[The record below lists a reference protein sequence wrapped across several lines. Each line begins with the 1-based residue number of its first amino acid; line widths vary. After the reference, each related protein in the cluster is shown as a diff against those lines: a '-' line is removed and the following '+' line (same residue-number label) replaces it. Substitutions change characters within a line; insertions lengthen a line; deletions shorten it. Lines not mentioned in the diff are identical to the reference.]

1 MSCSS
6 PPLCPAGWRGL
17 YRSTNLNILLWDE
30 VDCSHGCTSVVQRQ
44 HYHLHFLRGNVSGH
58 TGYALAILHTV
69 DRHFLSYRGEK
80 LERSL
85 TVFLNTEHRLPVLE
99 GAVQVYT
106 IPGAIRHLVQ
116 CQCLGRDGSECSTI
130 LQVEATLKVWL
141 VQHHFSFVLTIQG
154 FVIKA
159 LVLPYV
165 VPGQIQVPPRGGR
178 GDDSEAGIRRC
189 IPPLS
194 LTYIW

>member
-69 DRHFLSYRGEK
+69 DLPPNVLSTGSYIC
-80 LERSL
+80 
-85 TVFLNTEHRLPVLE
+85 VAEHRL
-99 GAVQVYT
+99 
-106 IPGAIRHLVQ
+106 IF
-116 CQCLGRDGSECSTI
+116 
-130 LQVEATLKVWL
+130 TL
-141 VQHHFSFVLTIQG
+141 
-154 FVIKA
+154 
-159 LVLPYV
+159 
-165 VPGQIQVPPRGGR
+165 
-178 GDDSEAGIRRC
+178 
-189 IPPLS
+189 
-194 LTYIW
+194 